1 MPWLTIHAMSW
12 SSMFPA
18 SHLRVLWLWRIGN
31 PITMLHIHCVIPRIL
46 NTLRGNAW
54 LLLSQILAP
63 RCHFRLFLFNFAH
76 SWSVSPHVMISGF
89 VFFGTHEQFAPCHAW
104 LIRVLWY
111 ARTLSWASHCL
122 VLGGH
127 TILDFGLVIHIT
139 GASIIFVYSCSI
151 WLTLGLCCPMS
162 WLADS
167 CSLVHTNKSPHVM
180 LGWFVFYGMHEHFLG
195 LLLALCLAVTQS
207 WILGL
212 SSTLWAHQHS
222 LGISLIGSS
231 SLVVFHT
238 CVGYFFSLFFS
249 LRRLPSWQKFCS
261 CLVKCHGVFL
271 VACFCVRVSMYGTY
285 TYWCLCWRFHEW
297 VCGYRPI
304 AL

>member
-1 MPWLTIHAMSW
+1 
-12 SSMFPA
+12 
-18 SHLRVLWLWRIGN
+18 
-31 PITMLHIHCVIPRIL
+31 
-46 NTLRGNAW
+46 
-54 LLLSQILAP
+54 
-63 RCHFRLFLFNFAH
+63 
-76 SWSVSPHVMISGF
+76 MISGF

-238 CVGYFFSLFFS
+238 CVGYFFLSFFS
-249 LRRLPSWQKFCS
+249 SSLTVLAKVLFLPGEVSWCFLGGMLLCA
-261 CLVKCHGVFL
+261 CLHVWHLYILMLMLTVSWMGLWLSAYSALAHVCIPWL
-271 VACFCVRVSMYGTY
+271 VACQQGIRMRGPTSTTIMSTTNKAISG
-285 TYWCLCWRFHEW
+285 
-297 VCGYRPI
+297 
-304 AL
+304 

>member
-46 NTLRGNAW
+46 NTLRGM
-54 LLLSQILAP
+54 LGYF
-63 RCHFRLFLFNFAH
+63 FRR
-76 SWSVSPHVMISGF
+76 SWRRDV
-89 VFFGTHEQFAPCHAW
+89 
-104 LIRVLWY
+104 
-111 ARTLSWASHCL
+111 
-122 VLGGH
+122 
-127 TILDFGLVIHIT
+127 
-139 GASIIFVYSCSI
+139 IFVYSCSI
-151 WLTLGLCCPMS
+151 LLTLGLCRPMS

-238 CVGYFFSLFFS
+238 CVGYFFSLFF
-249 LRRLPSWQKFCS
+249 LFVAYRLGKSFVLAWWSVMVFSWWHAS
-261 CLVKCHGVFL
+261 V
-271 VACFCVRVSMYGTY
+271 CVSPCMA
-285 TYWCLCWRFHEW
+285 
-297 VCGYRPI
+297 PI
-304 AL
+304 HIDAYVDGFMNGFVVIGL